1 MGQSFYTSR
10 HNLTFHCKMSPPFL
24 LKDWKKLLTSLT
36 KYYLLHSFILQDPK
50 FYRKSTVGLNWS
62 ETVKKN
68 DRKIRWYFWYLWT
81 FLSWPQVIFLKTLF
95 GHQRALQSF
104 FSKLEFWAEN
114 FFGHSF
120 YDKNWFYGSVNLLFV
135 QKWVKMAKRSH
146 LQYFS
151 SFIKNLKM
159 SKILKIWSI

>member
-1 MGQSFYTSR
+1 MIVFCGNFSNSFWPVQANGVMFSIYIV
-10 HNLTFHCKMSPPFL
+10 H
-24 LKDWKKLLTSLT
+24 
-36 KYYLLHSFILQDPK
+36 
-50 FYRKSTVGLNWS
+50 TVGLNWLR
-62 ETVKKN
+62 TVKKN

-81 FLSWPQVIFLKTLF
+81 FLSWPQVIFFKTLF

-120 YDKNWFYGSVNLLFV
+120 YDKNWFYGSVNLFFV

>member
-1 MGQSFYTSR
+1 MTKTFKNMISHT
-10 HNLTFHCKMSPPFL
+10 LT
-24 LKDWKKLLTSLT
+24 WKLVKIYQIKL
-36 KYYLLHSFILQDPK
+36 
-50 FYRKSTVGLNWS
+50 STVGLNQS
-62 ETVKKN
+62 GTVKKMTAKYDN
-68 DRKIRWYFWYLWT
+68 IFSTYEH
-81 FLSWPQVIFLKTLF
+81 SWVGPKWFFFQTLF

>member
-1 MGQSFYTSR
+1 MWWFF
-10 HNLTFHCKMSPPFL
+10 LTVSDQ
-24 LKDWKKLLTSLT
+24 LKPTVFRLEFWQTWTLVMKN
-36 KYYLLHSFILQDPK
+36 
-50 FYRKSTVGLNWS
+50 KSYTVGLNWS

-81 FLSWPQVIFLKTLF
+81 FLSWPQVIFFKTLF